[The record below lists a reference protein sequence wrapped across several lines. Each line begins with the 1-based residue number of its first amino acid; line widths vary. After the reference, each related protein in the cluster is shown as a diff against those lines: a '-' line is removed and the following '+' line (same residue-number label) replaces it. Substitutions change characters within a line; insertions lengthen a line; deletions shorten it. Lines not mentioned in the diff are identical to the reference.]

1 MFSSTR
7 IYRWAYL
14 QDLLYVFSL
23 VYLQASITKNRL
35 RRLESKEHI
44 VNSENYIV
52 VDFVGNVSVSS
63 RKSTKSEEDDY
74 SPESALSISPTI
86 SMNSAFEEITSHD
99 LPSDITIQPD
109 KLKNG
114 NQNEKRRKVICIVE
128 SDLDQ
133 EDNNPTSSSQVPV
146 SLKEESKSSKEV
158 EELKS
163 SLSSEIKDAKDEI
176 LEEIPQTEV
185 SITKPDTVAEERN
198 HSGKKVYTA
207 SKGLKQVKKEK
218 EEQQKLDE
226 EKEKVILS
234 RKISDG
240 SFKRN
245 AVAYSSL
252 PKSKNNDNL
261 TRSSR
266 SSSIKSLNSE
276 PGKASSIVLQ
286 NKLLFD
292 NKIAGELKQKYSSTQ
307 SLNRSKSGSLNEKD
321 PVMRTG
327 SGAELDL
334 TGKVAGAKGIFE
346 AVSHGKRRPQTPLSD
361 RKISQ
366 ASNKENEGDK
376 NENEVDL
383 KESVDDK
390 LPGIQEAVV
399 KKPRKK
405 KFLVRKKANKNT
417 DSSITKTNAKED
429 HDVSKSDG
437 KLTNVTVVN
446 NSEENLEHDEEKK
459 KKTIFSRMKKRTKS
473 YNIEGKQPSVSDDG
487 KSENELLENE
497 SETNETTST
506 ETVTNNKEDEPN
518 TKEEKRSTL
527 TEGLQDIIDRQP
539 SFNEQDTKKKKKNI
553 FKKKKQKS
561 DKDINISATTN
572 INIADNEMQAST
584 EELNSNINAAGSSN
598 EASFKLNVDLNDQV
612 DAGIANLDGTNEIEN
627 LTPSLDGKVHLVSEP
642 EENNTEKSN
651 DDAEDEQ
658 PDLKIET
665 NELDVIPS
673 DEESKIKSEIS
684 SMDNTLLKQNKT
696 NLCNDGDPPNDSGE
710 SIDNGKI
717 NSHSEMNV
725 APKSVQDILDKVEDN
740 TDISTTSDVNNVE
753 INIAQKIEYRTLPS
767 ISVEDTST
775 NKSVEPTIPS
785 DINTNESHNNLIANG
800 SDAASNVSDDEL
812 VNALNEANTV
822 SDNERLNSV
831 NEDMIDG
838 SDKGTLK
845 KKKKLFAF
853 HIKSSKKD
861 KKKTIPQSPS
871 NQSISSEFEFNTEHG
886 HQISPKSSKKS
897 KKTKNLE
904 ISQSTQ
910 RSVSLTALDKI
921 ATENNKKKSKLN
933 IFKKKKRAESQSK
946 TSGFTT
952 YTDDLASPE
961 PTTLEISD
969 EFKIPEHVMNGNGI
983 QRSSSIVSEQGKN
996 EYSKKNELIEIER
1009 PEAMEF

>member
-1 MFSSTR
+1 M
-7 IYRWAYL
+7 
-14 QDLLYVFSL
+14 QDLFYVFSL
-23 VYLQASITKNRL
+23 VYLQASISKNRL

-63 RKSTKSEEDDY
+63 RKSTKSEEDDDY

-86 SMNSAFEEITSHD
+86 SMNSAFEEISSHD
-99 LPSDITIQPD
+99 LPSDIASQPD
-109 KLKNG
+109 KLKNET
-114 NQNEKRRKVICIVE
+114 QNEKRRKVIRIEE

-133 EDNNPTSSSQVPV
+133 EDNNPTLSTQVPV
-146 SLKEESKSSKEV
+146 SLKEKSKSHEED

-163 SLSSEIKDAKDEI
+163 SVSGEIEDAEDEI

-185 SITKPDTVAEERN
+185 SMTKPDAVAEEKN

-226 EKEKVILS
+226 EKEKIILS

-245 AVAYSSL
+245 AVAYSSF
-252 PKSKNNDNL
+252 PKSKNNDSL

-276 PGKASSIVLQ
+276 SGKASSIVLQ

-307 SLNRSKSGSLNEKD
+307 SLNRSKSGSVNEKD
-321 PVMRTG
+321 PVRRTG

-346 AVSHGKRRPQTPLSD
+346 AVSYGKRRPQTPSSD

-376 NENEVDL
+376 NENEVSL

-390 LPGIQEAVV
+390 LAEIQEAVV
-399 KKPRKK
+399 KKPKKK
-405 KFLVRKKANKNT
+405 KFLVRKKANKTT
-417 DSSITKTNAKED
+417 DSLITKTKVKED
-429 HDVSKSDG
+429 HDIPESDV
-437 KLTNVTVVN
+437 KLTNVTVVD

-459 KKTIFSRMKKRTKS
+459 KKTIFSRMKKRTKT

-497 SETNETTST
+497 NETNETVFT
-506 ETVTNNKEDEPN
+506 ETVTKNKEDEPN
-518 TKEEKRSTL
+518 IEKEKRSTL

-539 SFNEQDTKKKKKNI
+539 SLNELDTKKKKKNI
-553 FKKKKQKS
+553 FKKKKQKL
-561 DKDINISATTN
+561 DKESNISAVTN
-572 INIADNEMQAST
+572 FNIAENEKQAST
-584 EELNSNINAAGSSN
+584 EEVNSNIDVAGTSN
-598 EASFKLNVDLNDQV
+598 DVNLKFNVDLNDEV
-612 DAGIANLDGTNEIEN
+612 DAGIATLDGTNEIED
-627 LTPSLDGKVHLVSEP
+627 LAPLLESKIHSVSMV
-642 EENNTEKSN
+642 EENNQKSN
-651 DDAEDEQ
+651 VDAQGEH

-673 DEESKIKSEIS
+673 DEESEIKPEIP
-684 SMDNTLLKQNKT
+684 SMDNKLLKQSET
-696 NLCNDGDPPNDSGE
+696 NLSNDGDSANDSGK
-710 SIDNGKI
+710 SIDNSDSEI
-717 NSHSEMNV
+717 NVIPKDVLDISEK
-725 APKSVQDILDKVEDN
+725 AEDN
-740 TDISTTSDVNNVE
+740 TDISTTSNVNNVE
-753 INIAQKIEYRTLPS
+753 INNIQKIEYRTLPS

-775 NKSVEPTIPS
+775 NKSVEPTITN
-785 DINTNESHNNLIANG
+785 DIKTNESDNNLIANG
-800 SDAASNVSDDEL
+800 SDAVSNVSDDEL
-812 VNALNEANTV
+812 VNALNEVNKEN
-822 SDNERLNSV
+822 DNERLNSV

-845 KKKKLFAF
+845 KKKKLFPF

-861 KKKTIPQSPS
+861 KKKTISQSPP
-871 NQSISSEFEFNTEHG
+871 NQSISSEFEFNIEQG

-921 ATENNKKKSKLN
+921 ATDNNKKKSKLN
-933 IFKKKKRAESQSK
+933 IFKKKKRTESQSK

-952 YTDDLASPE
+952 YADDLASPE
-961 PTTLEISD
+961 PSTLETSD
-969 EFKIPEHVMNGNGI
+969 EFKIPEHSLMNGNGI
-983 QRSSSIVSEQGKN
+983 QRSSSVVSEQGKN

>member
-1 MFSSTR
+1 M
-7 IYRWAYL
+7 
-14 QDLLYVFSL
+14 QDLFYVFSL
-23 VYLQASITKNRL
+23 VYLQASISKNRL

-63 RKSTKSEEDDY
+63 RKSTKSEEDDDY

-86 SMNSAFEEITSHD
+86 SMNSAFEEISSHD
-99 LPSDITIQPD
+99 LPSDIASQPD

-114 NQNEKRRKVICIVE
+114 TQNEKRRKVIRIEE

-133 EDNNPTSSSQVPV
+133 EDNNPTLSTQIPV
-146 SLKEESKSSKEV
+146 SLKEKSKSHE
-158 EELKS
+158 EDELKS
-163 SLSSEIKDAKDEI
+163 SVSGEIEDAEDEI

-185 SITKPDTVAEERN
+185 SMTKPDAVAQEKN

-226 EKEKVILS
+226 EKEKIILS

-245 AVAYSSL
+245 AVAYSSF
-252 PKSKNNDNL
+252 PKSKNNDSL

-276 PGKASSIVLQ
+276 SGKASSIVLQ

-307 SLNRSKSGSLNEKD
+307 SLNRSKSGSVNEKD
-321 PVMRTG
+321 PVRRTG

-346 AVSHGKRRPQTPLSD
+346 AVNYGKRRPQTPSSD

-376 NENEVDL
+376 NENEVSL

-390 LPGIQEAVV
+390 LPEIQEAVV
-399 KKPRKK
+399 KKPKKK
-405 KFLVRKKANKNT
+405 KFLVRKKANKTT
-417 DSSITKTNAKED
+417 DSLITKTKVKED
-429 HDVSKSDG
+429 HDIPESDV
-437 KLTNVTVVN
+437 KLTNVTVLD

-459 KKTIFSRMKKRTKS
+459 KKTIFSRMKKRTKT
-473 YNIEGKQPSVSDDG
+473 YNIEGKQSSVSDDG

-497 SETNETTST
+497 NETNETVFT
-506 ETVTNNKEDEPN
+506 ETVTKNKEDEPN
-518 TKEEKRSTL
+518 IEKEKRSTL

-539 SFNEQDTKKKKKNI
+539 SFNELDTKKKKKNI
-553 FKKKKQKS
+553 FKKKKQKL
-561 DKDINISATTN
+561 DKESNISAVTN
-572 INIADNEMQAST
+572 FNIAENEKQAST
-584 EELNSNINAAGSSN
+584 EEVNSNIDVAGTSN
-598 EASFKLNVDLNDQV
+598 DVNLKFNIDLNDEV
-612 DAGIANLDGTNEIEN
+612 DAGIATLDGTNEIED
-627 LTPSLDGKVHLVSEP
+627 LAPSLESKIHSVSMV
-642 EENNTEKSN
+642 EENNNQKSN
-651 DDAEDEQ
+651 VDAQGEH

-673 DEESKIKSEIS
+673 DEESEIKPEIP
-684 SMDNTLLKQNKT
+684 SMDNKLLKQSET
-696 NLCNDGDPPNDSGE
+696 NLSNDGDSANDSGK
-710 SIDNGKI
+710 SIDNSDSEI
-717 NSHSEMNV
+717 NVIPKDVLDTSEK
-725 APKSVQDILDKVEDN
+725 AEDN
-740 TDISTTSDVNNVE
+740 TDISTTSNVNNVE
-753 INIAQKIEYRTLPS
+753 INNIQKIEYRTLPS

-775 NKSVEPTIPS
+775 NKSVEPTITN
-785 DINTNESHNNLIANG
+785 DIKTNESDNNLIANG
-800 SDAASNVSDDEL
+800 SDAVSNVSDDEL
-812 VNALNEANTV
+812 VNALLNEVNKEN
-822 SDNERLNSV
+822 DNERLNSV

-845 KKKKLFAF
+845 KKKKLFPF

-861 KKKTIPQSPS
+861 KKKTISQSPS
-871 NQSISSEFEFNTEHG
+871 NQSISSEFEFNIEQG

-897 KKTKNLE
+897 KKAKNLE

-933 IFKKKKRAESQSK
+933 IFKKKKRTESQSK
-946 TSGFTT
+946 TIGFST
-952 YTDDLASPE
+952 YADDLASPE
-961 PTTLEISD
+961 PSTLETSD
-969 EFKIPEHVMNGNGI
+969 EFKIPEHSLMNGNGI
-983 QRSSSIVSEQGKN
+983 QRSSSVVSEQGKN

>member
-1 MFSSTR
+1 MF
-7 IYRWAYL
+7 
-14 QDLLYVFSL
+14 YVFSL
-23 VYLQASITKNRL
+23 VYLQASISKNRL

-63 RKSTKSEEDDY
+63 RKSTKSEEDDDY

-86 SMNSAFEEITSHD
+86 SMNSAFEEILSHD
-99 LPSDITIQPD
+99 LPSDITSQPD

-114 NQNEKRRKVICIVE
+114 TQNEKRRKVIRIEE

-133 EDNNPTSSSQVPV
+133 EDNNPTLSTQVPV
-146 SLKEESKSSKEV
+146 SLKEESKSYEED

-163 SLSSEIKDAKDEI
+163 SVSSEIEDAKDEI

-185 SITKPDTVAEERN
+185 SMTKPDVVAQEKN

-252 PKSKNNDNL
+252 PKSKNNDSL

-276 PGKASSIVLQ
+276 SGKASSIVLQ

-307 SLNRSKSGSLNEKD
+307 SLNRSKSGSVNEKD
-321 PVMRTG
+321 PVRRTG

-334 TGKVAGAKGIFE
+334 TGKVAGAKEIFE
-346 AVSHGKRRPQTPLSD
+346 AVSYGKRRPQTPLSD

-376 NENEVDL
+376 NENEVSL

-390 LPGIQEAVV
+390 VPEIQEAVV
-399 KKPRKK
+399 KKPKKK
-405 KFLVRKKANKNT
+405 KFLVRKKANKTT
-417 DSSITKTNAKED
+417 DSLITDTKVKED
-429 HDVSKSDG
+429 HDVPESDV
-437 KLTNVTVVN
+437 KLTNVTVVD
-446 NSEENLEHDEEKK
+446 NSEQNLEHDEEKK
-459 KKTIFSRMKKRTKS
+459 KKTIFSRMKKRTKA
-473 YNIEGKQPSVSDDG
+473 YNIEGKQPNVSDDG

-497 SETNETTST
+497 NETNETVFM
-506 ETVTNNKEDEPN
+506 ETVTKSKEDEPN
-518 TKEEKRSTL
+518 IEKEKRSTL

-539 SFNEQDTKKKKKNI
+539 SFNELDTKKKKKNI
-553 FKKKKQKS
+553 FKKKKQKL
-561 DKDINISATTN
+561 DKESNISATTN
-572 INIADNEMQAST
+572 FNIAENEKQAST
-584 EELNSNINAAGSSN
+584 EEVNSNIDAPGTSN
-598 EASFKLNVDLNDQV
+598 DVNLKFNVDLNHEV
-612 DAGIANLDGTNEIEN
+612 DAGIATLDGTNEIED
-627 LTPSLDGKVHLVSEP
+627 LTPSLESKIHSGSMV
-642 EENNTEKSN
+642 EENNNQNSN
-651 DDAEDEQ
+651 VDVQGEH

-673 DEESKIKSEIS
+673 DEESEIKPEIP
-684 SMDNTLLKQNKT
+684 SMDNKLLKQNET
-696 NLCNDGDPPNDSGE
+696 NLCNDGDSANDSGK
-710 SIDNGKI
+710 SIDNSDSEI
-717 NSHSEMNV
+717 NVIPKDVLDISEK
-725 APKSVQDILDKVEDN
+725 AEDN
-740 TDISTTSDVNNVE
+740 TDISTTSNVNNVE
-753 INIAQKIEYRTLPS
+753 INNIQKIEYRTLPS

-775 NKSVEPTIPS
+775 NESVEPTITS
-785 DINTNESHNNLIANG
+785 DIKTNESDNNLIANG
-800 SDAASNVSDDEL
+800 SNAVSNVSDDEL
-812 VNALNEANTV
+812 VNALNEVNKKN
-822 SDNERLNSV
+822 DNERLNSV

-838 SDKGTLK
+838 SDKGTLR
-845 KKKKLFAF
+845 KKKKLFPF

-861 KKKTIPQSPS
+861 KKTIPQSPS
-871 NQSISSEFEFNTEHG
+871 NQSISSEFEFNIEQG

-904 ISQSTQ
+904 ISQSTE

-933 IFKKKKRAESQSK
+933 IFKKKKRTESQSK

-952 YTDDLASPE
+952 YADDLASRE
-961 PTTLEISD
+961 PSTLETSD
-969 EFKIPEHVMNGNGI
+969 EFKIPEHIMNGNGI
-983 QRSSSIVSEQGKN
+983 QRSSSVVSEQGKN

>member
-1 MFSSTR
+1 M
-7 IYRWAYL
+7 
-14 QDLLYVFSL
+14 QDLFYVFSL
-23 VYLQASITKNRL
+23 VYLQASISKNRL

-63 RKSTKSEEDDY
+63 RKSTKSEEDDDY

-86 SMNSAFEEITSHD
+86 SMNSAFEEISSHD
-99 LPSDITIQPD
+99 LPSDIASQPD

-114 NQNEKRRKVICIVE
+114 TQNEKRRKVIRIEE

-133 EDNNPTSSSQVPV
+133 EDNNPTLSTQVPV
-146 SLKEESKSSKEV
+146 SLKEKSKSHEED

-163 SLSSEIKDAKDEI
+163 SVSGEIEDAEDEI

-185 SITKPDTVAEERN
+185 SMTKPDAVAEEKN

-226 EKEKVILS
+226 EKEKIILS

-245 AVAYSSL
+245 AVAYSSF
-252 PKSKNNDNL
+252 PKSKNNDSL

-276 PGKASSIVLQ
+276 SGKASSIVLQ

-307 SLNRSKSGSLNEKD
+307 SLNRSKSGSVNEKD
-321 PVMRTG
+321 PVRRTG

-346 AVSHGKRRPQTPLSD
+346 AVSYGKRRPQTPSSD

-376 NENEVDL
+376 NENEVSL

-390 LPGIQEAVV
+390 LAEIQEAVV
-399 KKPRKK
+399 KKPKKK
-405 KFLVRKKANKNT
+405 KFLVRKKANKTT
-417 DSSITKTNAKED
+417 DSLITKTKVKED
-429 HDVSKSDG
+429 HDIPESDV
-437 KLTNVTVVN
+437 KLTNVTVVD

-459 KKTIFSRMKKRTKS
+459 KKTIFSRMKKRTKT

-497 SETNETTST
+497 NETNETVFT
-506 ETVTNNKEDEPN
+506 ETVTKNKEDEPN
-518 TKEEKRSTL
+518 IEKEKRSTL

-539 SFNEQDTKKKKKNI
+539 SFNELDTKKKKKNI
-553 FKKKKQKS
+553 FKKKKQKL
-561 DKDINISATTN
+561 DKESNISAVTN
-572 INIADNEMQAST
+572 FNIAENEKQAST
-584 EELNSNINAAGSSN
+584 EEVNSNIDVAGTSN
-598 EASFKLNVDLNDQV
+598 DVNLKFNVDLNDEV
-612 DAGIANLDGTNEIEN
+612 DAGIATLDGTNEIED
-627 LTPSLDGKVHLVSEP
+627 LAPLLESKIHSVSMV
-642 EENNTEKSN
+642 EENNQKSN
-651 DDAEDEQ
+651 VDAQGEH

-673 DEESKIKSEIS
+673 DEESEIKPEIP
-684 SMDNTLLKQNKT
+684 SMDNKLHKQSET
-696 NLCNDGDPPNDSGE
+696 NLSNDGDSANDSGK
-710 SIDNGKI
+710 SIDNSDSEI
-717 NSHSEMNV
+717 NVIPKDVLDISEK
-725 APKSVQDILDKVEDN
+725 AEDN
-740 TDISTTSDVNNVE
+740 TDISTTSNVNNVE
-753 INIAQKIEYRTLPS
+753 INNIQKIEYRTLPS

-775 NKSVEPTIPS
+775 NKSVEPTITN
-785 DINTNESHNNLIANG
+785 DIKTNESDNNLIANG
-800 SDAASNVSDDEL
+800 SDAVSNVSDDEL
-812 VNALNEANTV
+812 VNALNEVNKEN
-822 SDNERLNSV
+822 DNERLNSV

-845 KKKKLFAF
+845 KKKKLFPF

-861 KKKTIPQSPS
+861 KKKTISQSPS
-871 NQSISSEFEFNTEHG
+871 NQSISSEFEFNIEQG

-921 ATENNKKKSKLN
+921 ATDNNKKKSKLN
-933 IFKKKKRAESQSK
+933 IFKKKKRTESQSK

-952 YTDDLASPE
+952 YADDLASPE
-961 PTTLEISD
+961 PSTLETSD
-969 EFKIPEHVMNGNGI
+969 EFKIPEHSLMNGNGI
-983 QRSSSIVSEQGKN
+983 QRSSSVVSEQGKN

>member
-1 MFSSTR
+1 M
-7 IYRWAYL
+7 
-14 QDLLYVFSL
+14 QDLFYVFSL
-23 VYLQASITKNRL
+23 VYLQASISKNRL

-63 RKSTKSEEDDY
+63 RKSTKSEEDDDY

-86 SMNSAFEEITSHD
+86 SMNSAFEEISSHD
-99 LPSDITIQPD
+99 LPSDIASQPD
-109 KLKNG
+109 KLN
-114 NQNEKRRKVICIVE
+114 NETQNEKRRKVIRIEE

-133 EDNNPTSSSQVPV
+133 EDNNPTLSTQVPV
-146 SLKEESKSSKEV
+146 SLKEKSKSHEED

-163 SLSSEIKDAKDEI
+163 SVSGEIEDAEDEI

-185 SITKPDTVAEERN
+185 SMTKPDAVAEEKN

-226 EKEKVILS
+226 EKEKIILS

-245 AVAYSSL
+245 AVAYSSF
-252 PKSKNNDNL
+252 PKSKNNDSL

-276 PGKASSIVLQ
+276 SGKASSIVLQ

-307 SLNRSKSGSLNEKD
+307 SLNRSKSGSVNEKD
-321 PVMRTG
+321 PVRRTG

-346 AVSHGKRRPQTPLSD
+346 AVSYGKRRPQTPSSD

-376 NENEVDL
+376 NENEVSL

-390 LPGIQEAVV
+390 LAEIQEAVV
-399 KKPRKK
+399 KKPKKK
-405 KFLVRKKANKNT
+405 KFLVRKKANKTT
-417 DSSITKTNAKED
+417 DSLITKTKVKED
-429 HDVSKSDG
+429 HDIPESDV
-437 KLTNVTVVN
+437 KLTNVTVVD

-459 KKTIFSRMKKRTKS
+459 KKTIFSRMKKRTKT

-497 SETNETTST
+497 NETNETVFT
-506 ETVTNNKEDEPN
+506 ETVTKNKEDEPN
-518 TKEEKRSTL
+518 IEKEKRSTL

-539 SFNEQDTKKKKKNI
+539 SFNELDTKKKKKNI
-553 FKKKKQKS
+553 FKKKKQKL
-561 DKDINISATTN
+561 DKESNISAVTN
-572 INIADNEMQAST
+572 FNIAENEKQAST
-584 EELNSNINAAGSSN
+584 EEVNSNIDVAGTSN
-598 EASFKLNVDLNDQV
+598 DVNLKFNVDLNDEV
-612 DAGIANLDGTNEIEN
+612 DAGIATLDGTNEIED
-627 LTPSLDGKVHLVSEP
+627 LAPLLESKIHSVSMV
-642 EENNTEKSN
+642 EENNQKSN
-651 DDAEDEQ
+651 VDAQGEH

-673 DEESKIKSEIS
+673 DEESEIKPEIP
-684 SMDNTLLKQNKT
+684 SMDNKLLKQSET
-696 NLCNDGDPPNDSGE
+696 NLSNDGDSANDSGK
-710 SIDNGKI
+710 SIDNSDSEI
-717 NSHSEMNV
+717 NVIPKDVLDISEK
-725 APKSVQDILDKVEDN
+725 AEDN
-740 TDISTTSDVNNVE
+740 TDISTTSNVNNVE
-753 INIAQKIEYRTLPS
+753 INNIQKIEYRTLPS

-775 NKSVEPTIPS
+775 NKSVEPTITN
-785 DINTNESHNNLIANG
+785 DIKTNESDNNLIANG
-800 SDAASNVSDDEL
+800 SDAVSNVSDDEL
-812 VNALNEANTV
+812 VNALNEVNKEN
-822 SDNERLNSV
+822 DNERLNSV

-845 KKKKLFAF
+845 KKKKLFPF

-861 KKKTIPQSPS
+861 KKKTISQSPS
-871 NQSISSEFEFNTEHG
+871 NQSISSEFEFNIEQG

-921 ATENNKKKSKLN
+921 ATDNNKKKSKLN
-933 IFKKKKRAESQSK
+933 IFKKKKRTESQSK

-952 YTDDLASPE
+952 YADDLASPE
-961 PTTLEISD
+961 PSTLETSD
-969 EFKIPEHVMNGNGI
+969 EFKIPEHSLMNGNGI
-983 QRSSSIVSEQGKN
+983 QRSSSVVSEQGKN

>member
-1 MFSSTR
+1 M
-7 IYRWAYL
+7 
-14 QDLLYVFSL
+14 
-23 VYLQASITKNRL
+23 

-63 RKSTKSEEDDY
+63 RKSTKSEDDDY

-86 SMNSAFEEITSHD
+86 SMNSTFEEISSHD
-99 LPSDITIQPD
+99 LPSDITNQPD

-114 NQNEKRRKVICIVE
+114 NQNEKRRKVIRVEE

-133 EDNNPTSSSQVPV
+133 EDNSPISSSQPPV
-146 SLKEESKSSKEV
+146 SLKEESKSYKED

-163 SLSSEIKDAKDEI
+163 SLSSEIKDAKNEI

-185 SITKPDTVAEERN
+185 SITKPDIVAEERN

-218 EEQQKLDE
+218 EEQQKLEE
-226 EKEKVILS
+226 EKEKVVLS

-276 PGKASSIVLQ
+276 SGKVSSIVLQ

-321 PVMRTG
+321 PVRRTG

-346 AVSHGKRRPQTPLSD
+346 AVSHGKRRPQTPSSD

-376 NENEVDL
+376 NENEVSL

-390 LPGIQEAVV
+390 LPEIQEAVV
-399 KKPRKK
+399 KKPKKK

-417 DSSITKTNAKED
+417 DSSITKTNVKED
-429 HDVSKSDG
+429 HDVPESDV
-437 KLTNVTVVN
+437 KLTNVTVVD

-459 KKTIFSRMKKRTKS
+459 KKTIFSRMKKRTKT

-497 SETNETTST
+497 NETNETAFT

-518 TKEEKRSTL
+518 IEKEKRSTL

-561 DKDINISATTN
+561 DKESNISATTN
-572 INIADNEMQAST
+572 FNIADNEKHAST
-584 EELNSNINAAGSSN
+584 GEVNSNINAAGTSN
-598 EASFKLNVDLNDQV
+598 DASFKFNVELNDHV
-612 DAGIANLDGTNEIEN
+612 DASITKLEGTNETED
-627 LTPSLDGKVHLVSEP
+627 LTPSLEGKVHSVSVAEG
-642 EENNTEKSN
+642 NNTKKSN
-651 DDAEDEQ
+651 VDMQDEQ

-673 DEESKIKSEIS
+673 DEESEIKSEIS
-684 SMDNTLLKQNKT
+684 SKDNKLLKHDET
-696 NLCNDGDPPNDSGE
+696 NLYNDGDSANDSGE
-710 SIDNGKI
+710 SIDSDKI
-717 NSHSEMNV
+717 NSDSEINV
-725 APKSVQDILDKVEDN
+725 TPKGDLDISEKAEYN

-753 INIAQKIEYRTLPS
+753 ANNAQKIEYRTLPS

-775 NKSVEPTIPS
+775 NKSVESTITN
-785 DINTNESHNNLIANG
+785 DINTNESDNNLIANG
-800 SDAASNVSDDEL
+800 TDAASNVSDDEL
-812 VNALNEANTV
+812 VNALNEVNKMNH
-822 SDNERLNSV
+822 NERLNSV

-838 SDKGTLK
+838 SGKGTLK
-845 KKKKLFAF
+845 KKKKLFPF

-861 KKKTIPQSPS
+861 KKTIPQSPS
-871 NQSISSEFEFNTEHG
+871 SQSISSEFEFNTEQG

-904 ISQSTQ
+904 ISQNTQ

-933 IFKKKKRAESQSK
+933 IFKKKKRTESQSK
-946 TSGFTT
+946 TSSFTT
-952 YTDDLASPE
+952 YADDLASPE
-961 PTTLEISD
+961 PSTLEVSD
-969 EFKIPEHVMNGNGI
+969 EFKIPEHIMNGNGI
-983 QRSSSIVSEQGKN
+983 QRSSSVVSEQGKN

-1009 PEAMEF
+1009 PEAIEF

>member
-1 MFSSTR
+1 MF
-7 IYRWAYL
+7 
-14 QDLLYVFSL
+14 YVFSL
-23 VYLQASITKNRL
+23 VYLQASISKNRL

-63 RKSTKSEEDDY
+63 RKSTKSEEDDDY

-86 SMNSAFEEITSHD
+86 SMNSAFEEILSHD
-99 LPSDITIQPD
+99 LPSDITSQPD

-114 NQNEKRRKVICIVE
+114 TQNEKRRKVIRIEE

-133 EDNNPTSSSQVPV
+133 EDNNPTLSTQVPV
-146 SLKEESKSSKEV
+146 SLKEESKSYEED

-163 SLSSEIKDAKDEI
+163 SVSSEIEDAKDEI

-185 SITKPDTVAEERN
+185 SMTKPDVVAQEKN

-207 SKGLKQVKKEK
+207 LKGLKHVKKEK

-252 PKSKNNDNL
+252 PKSKNNDSL

-276 PGKASSIVLQ
+276 SGKASSIVLQ

-307 SLNRSKSGSLNEKD
+307 SLNRSKSGSVNEKD
-321 PVMRTG
+321 PVRRTG

-334 TGKVAGAKGIFE
+334 TGKVAGAKEIFE
-346 AVSHGKRRPQTPLSD
+346 AVSYGKRRPQTPLSD

-376 NENEVDL
+376 NENEVSL

-390 LPGIQEAVV
+390 VPEIQEAVV
-399 KKPRKK
+399 KKPKKK
-405 KFLVRKKANKNT
+405 KFLVRKKANKTT
-417 DSSITKTNAKED
+417 DSLITDTKVKED
-429 HDVSKSDG
+429 HDVPESDV
-437 KLTNVTVVN
+437 KLTNVTVVD
-446 NSEENLEHDEEKK
+446 NSEQNLEHDEEKK
-459 KKTIFSRMKKRTKS
+459 KKTIFSRMKKRTKA
-473 YNIEGKQPSVSDDG
+473 YNIEGKQPNVSDDG

-497 SETNETTST
+497 NETNETVFM
-506 ETVTNNKEDEPN
+506 ETVTKNKEDEPN
-518 TKEEKRSTL
+518 IEKEKRTTL

-539 SFNEQDTKKKKKNI
+539 SFNELDTKKKKKNI
-553 FKKKKQKS
+553 FKKKKQKL
-561 DKDINISATTN
+561 DKESNISATTN
-572 INIADNEMQAST
+572 FNIAENEKQAST
-584 EELNSNINAAGSSN
+584 EEVNSNIDAPGTSN
-598 EASFKLNVDLNDQV
+598 DVNLKFNVDLNHEV
-612 DAGIANLDGTNEIEN
+612 DAGIATLDGTNEIED
-627 LTPSLDGKVHLVSEP
+627 LTPSLESKIHSGSMV
-642 EENNTEKSN
+642 EENNNQNSN
-651 DDAEDEQ
+651 VDAQGEH

-673 DEESKIKSEIS
+673 DEESEIKPEIP
-684 SMDNTLLKQNKT
+684 SMDNKLLKQNET
-696 NLCNDGDPPNDSGE
+696 NLCNDGDSANDSGK
-710 SIDNGKI
+710 SIDNSDSEI
-717 NSHSEMNV
+717 NVIPKDVLDISEK
-725 APKSVQDILDKVEDN
+725 AEDN
-740 TDISTTSDVNNVE
+740 TDISTTSNVNNVE
-753 INIAQKIEYRTLPS
+753 INNIQKIEYRTLPS

-775 NKSVEPTIPS
+775 NESVEPTITN
-785 DINTNESHNNLIANG
+785 DIKTNESDNNLIANG
-800 SDAASNVSDDEL
+800 SNAVSNVSDDEL
-812 VNALNEANTV
+812 VNALNEVNKKN
-822 SDNERLNSV
+822 DNERLNSV

-838 SDKGTLK
+838 SDKGTLR
-845 KKKKLFAF
+845 KKKKLFPF

-871 NQSISSEFEFNTEHG
+871 NQSISSEFEFNIEQG

-933 IFKKKKRAESQSK
+933 IFKKKKRTESQSK

-952 YTDDLASPE
+952 YADDLASRE
-961 PTTLEISD
+961 PSTLETSD
-969 EFKIPEHVMNGNGI
+969 EFKIPEHIMNGNGI
-983 QRSSSIVSEQGKN
+983 QRSSSVVSEQGKN

>member
-1 MFSSTR
+1 MF
-7 IYRWAYL
+7 
-14 QDLLYVFSL
+14 YVFSL
-23 VYLQASITKNRL
+23 VYLQASISKNRL

-63 RKSTKSEEDDY
+63 RKSTKSEEDDDY

-86 SMNSAFEEITSHD
+86 SMNSAFEEILSHD
-99 LPSDITIQPD
+99 LPSDITSQPD

-114 NQNEKRRKVICIVE
+114 TQNEKRRKVTRIEE

-133 EDNNPTSSSQVPV
+133 EDNNPTLSTQVPV
-146 SLKEESKSSKEV
+146 SLKEESKSYEED

-163 SLSSEIKDAKDEI
+163 SVSSEIEDAKDEI

-185 SITKPDTVAEERN
+185 SMTKPNVVAQEKN

-252 PKSKNNDNL
+252 PKSKNNDSL

-276 PGKASSIVLQ
+276 SGKASSIVLQ

-307 SLNRSKSGSLNEKD
+307 SLNRSKSGSVNEKD
-321 PVMRTG
+321 PVRRTG

-334 TGKVAGAKGIFE
+334 TGKVAGAKEIFE
-346 AVSHGKRRPQTPLSD
+346 AVSYGKRRPQTPLSD

-376 NENEVDL
+376 NENEVSL

-390 LPGIQEAVV
+390 VPEIQEAVV
-399 KKPRKK
+399 KKPKKK
-405 KFLVRKKANKNT
+405 KFLVRKKANKTT
-417 DSSITKTNAKED
+417 DSLITDTKVKED
-429 HDVSKSDG
+429 HDVPESDV
-437 KLTNVTVVN
+437 KLTNVTVVD
-446 NSEENLEHDEEKK
+446 NSEQNLEHDEEKK
-459 KKTIFSRMKKRTKS
+459 KKTIFSRMKKRTKT
-473 YNIEGKQPSVSDDG
+473 YNIEGKQPNVSDDG

-497 SETNETTST
+497 NETNETVFM
-506 ETVTNNKEDEPN
+506 ETVTKSKEDEPN
-518 TKEEKRSTL
+518 IEKEKRSTL

-539 SFNEQDTKKKKKNI
+539 SFNELDTKKKKKNI
-553 FKKKKQKS
+553 FKKKKQKL
-561 DKDINISATTN
+561 DKESNISATTN
-572 INIADNEMQAST
+572 FNIAENEKQAST
-584 EELNSNINAAGSSN
+584 EEVNSNIDAPGTSN
-598 EASFKLNVDLNDQV
+598 DVNLKFNVDLNHEV
-612 DAGIANLDGTNEIEN
+612 DAGIATLDETNEIED
-627 LTPSLDGKVHLVSEP
+627 LTPSLESKIHSGSMV
-642 EENNTEKSN
+642 EENNNQNSN
-651 DDAEDEQ
+651 VDAQGEH

-673 DEESKIKSEIS
+673 DEESEIKPEIP
-684 SMDNTLLKQNKT
+684 SMDNKLLKQNET
-696 NLCNDGDPPNDSGE
+696 NLCNDGDSANDSGK
-710 SIDNGKI
+710 SIDNSDSEI
-717 NSHSEMNV
+717 NVIPKDVLDISEK
-725 APKSVQDILDKVEDN
+725 AEDN
-740 TDISTTSDVNNVE
+740 TDISTTSNVNNVE
-753 INIAQKIEYRTLPS
+753 INNIQKIEYRTLPS

-775 NKSVEPTIPS
+775 NESVEPTITS
-785 DINTNESHNNLIANG
+785 DIKTNESDNNLIANG
-800 SDAASNVSDDEL
+800 SNAVSNVSDDEL
-812 VNALNEANTV
+812 VNALNEVNKKN
-822 SDNERLNSV
+822 DNERLNSV

-838 SDKGTLK
+838 SDKGTLR
-845 KKKKLFAF
+845 KKKKLFPF

-871 NQSISSEFEFNTEHG
+871 NQSISSEFEFNIEQG

-933 IFKKKKRAESQSK
+933 IFKKKKRTESQSK

-952 YTDDLASPE
+952 YADDLASRE
-961 PTTLEISD
+961 PSTLETSD
-969 EFKIPEHVMNGNGI
+969 EFKIPEHIMNGNGI
-983 QRSSSIVSEQGKN
+983 QRSSSVVSEQGKN

>member
-1 MFSSTR
+1 M
-7 IYRWAYL
+7 
-14 QDLLYVFSL
+14 QDLFYVFSL
-23 VYLQASITKNRL
+23 VYLQASISKNRL

-63 RKSTKSEEDDY
+63 RKSTKSEEDDDY

-86 SMNSAFEEITSHD
+86 SMNSAFEEISSHD
-99 LPSDITIQPD
+99 LPSDIASQPD

-114 NQNEKRRKVICIVE
+114 TQNEKRRKVIRIEE

-133 EDNNPTSSSQVPV
+133 EDNNPTLSTQVPV
-146 SLKEESKSSKEV
+146 SLKEESKSYEED

-163 SLSSEIKDAKDEI
+163 SVSSEIEDAKDEI

-185 SITKPDTVAEERN
+185 SMTKPDVVAQEKN

-245 AVAYSSL
+245 AVAYSSF
-252 PKSKNNDNL
+252 PKSKNNDSL

-276 PGKASSIVLQ
+276 SGKASSIVLQ

-307 SLNRSKSGSLNEKD
+307 SLNRSKSGSVNEKD
-321 PVMRTG
+321 PVRRTG

-346 AVSHGKRRPQTPLSD
+346 AVSYGKRRPQTPSSD

-376 NENEVDL
+376 NENEVSL

-390 LPGIQEAVV
+390 LAEIQEAVV
-399 KKPRKK
+399 KKPKKK
-405 KFLVRKKANKNT
+405 KFLVRKKANKTT
-417 DSSITKTNAKED
+417 DSLITKTKVKED
-429 HDVSKSDG
+429 HDIPESDV
-437 KLTNVTVVN
+437 KLTNVTVVD

-459 KKTIFSRMKKRTKS
+459 KKTIFSRMKKRTKT

-497 SETNETTST
+497 NETNETVFM
-506 ETVTNNKEDEPN
+506 ETVTKNKEDEPN
-518 TKEEKRSTL
+518 IEKEKRSTL

-539 SFNEQDTKKKKKNI
+539 SFNELDTKKKKKNI
-553 FKKKKQKS
+553 FKKKKQKL
-561 DKDINISATTN
+561 DKESNISAVTN
-572 INIADNEMQAST
+572 FNIAENEKQAST
-584 EELNSNINAAGSSN
+584 EEVNSNIDVAGTSN
-598 EASFKLNVDLNDQV
+598 DVNLKFNVDLNDEV
-612 DAGIANLDGTNEIEN
+612 DAGIATLDGTNEIED
-627 LTPSLDGKVHLVSEP
+627 LAPLLESKIHSVSMV
-642 EENNTEKSN
+642 EENNQKSN
-651 DDAEDEQ
+651 VDAQGEH

-673 DEESKIKSEIS
+673 DEESEIKPEIP
-684 SMDNTLLKQNKT
+684 SMDNKLLKQNET
-696 NLCNDGDPPNDSGE
+696 NLCNDGDSANDSGK
-710 SIDNGKI
+710 SIDNSDSEI
-717 NSHSEMNV
+717 NVIPKDVLDISEK
-725 APKSVQDILDKVEDN
+725 AEDN
-740 TDISTTSDVNNVE
+740 NDISTTSNVNNVE
-753 INIAQKIEYRTLPS
+753 INNIQKIEYRTLPS

-775 NKSVEPTIPS
+775 NESVEPTITN
-785 DINTNESHNNLIANG
+785 DIKTNESDNNLIANG
-800 SDAASNVSDDEL
+800 SDAVSNVSDDEL
-812 VNALNEANTV
+812 VNALNEVNKEN
-822 SDNERLNSV
+822 DNERLNSV

-838 SDKGTLK
+838 SDKGTLR
-845 KKKKLFAF
+845 KKKKLFPF

-861 KKKTIPQSPS
+861 KKKTISQSPS
-871 NQSISSEFEFNTEHG
+871 NQSISSEFEFNIEQG

-933 IFKKKKRAESQSK
+933 IFKKKKRTESQSK

-952 YTDDLASPE
+952 YADDLASRE
-961 PTTLEISD
+961 PSTLETSD
-969 EFKIPEHVMNGNGI
+969 EFKIPEHIMNGNGI
-983 QRSSSIVSEQGKN
+983 QRSSSVVSEQGKN

>member
-1 MFSSTR
+1 MF
-7 IYRWAYL
+7 
-14 QDLLYVFSL
+14 YVFSL
-23 VYLQASITKNRL
+23 VYLQASISKNRL

-63 RKSTKSEEDDY
+63 RKSTKSEEDDDY

-86 SMNSAFEEITSHD
+86 SMNSAFEEILSHD
-99 LPSDITIQPD
+99 LPSDITSQPD

-114 NQNEKRRKVICIVE
+114 TQNEKRRKVIRIEE

-133 EDNNPTSSSQVPV
+133 EDNNPTLSTQVPV
-146 SLKEESKSSKEV
+146 SLKEESKSYEED

-163 SLSSEIKDAKDEI
+163 SVSSEIEDAKDEI

-185 SITKPDTVAEERN
+185 SMTKPNVVAQEKN

-207 SKGLKQVKKEK
+207 SKGLKLVKKEK

-252 PKSKNNDNL
+252 PKSKNNDSL

-276 PGKASSIVLQ
+276 SGKASSIVLQ

-307 SLNRSKSGSLNEKD
+307 SLNRSKSGSVNEKD
-321 PVMRTG
+321 PVRRTG

-346 AVSHGKRRPQTPLSD
+346 AVSYGKRRPQTPLSD

-366 ASNKENEGDK
+366 VSNKENEGDK
-376 NENEVDL
+376 NENEVSL

-390 LPGIQEAVV
+390 VPEIQEAVV
-399 KKPRKK
+399 KKPKKK
-405 KFLVRKKANKNT
+405 KFLVRKKANKTT
-417 DSSITKTNAKED
+417 DSLITDTKVKED
-429 HDVSKSDG
+429 HDVPESDV
-437 KLTNVTVVN
+437 KLTNVTVVD
-446 NSEENLEHDEEKK
+446 NSEQNLEHDEEKK
-459 KKTIFSRMKKRTKS
+459 KKTIFSRMKKRTKT
-473 YNIEGKQPSVSDDG
+473 YNIEGKQPNVSDDG

-497 SETNETTST
+497 NKTNETVFM
-506 ETVTNNKEDEPN
+506 ETVTKNKEDEPN
-518 TKEEKRSTL
+518 IEKEKRSTL

-539 SFNEQDTKKKKKNI
+539 SFNELDTKKKKKNI
-553 FKKKKQKS
+553 FKKKKQKL
-561 DKDINISATTN
+561 DKESNISATTN
-572 INIADNEMQAST
+572 FNIAENEKQAST
-584 EELNSNINAAGSSN
+584 EEVNSNIDAPGTSN
-598 EASFKLNVDLNDQV
+598 DVNLKFNVDLNHEV
-612 DAGIANLDGTNEIEN
+612 DAGIATLDETNEIED
-627 LTPSLDGKVHLVSEP
+627 LTPSLESKIHSGSMV
-642 EENNTEKSN
+642 EENNNQNSN
-651 DDAEDEQ
+651 VDAQGEH

-673 DEESKIKSEIS
+673 DEESEIKPEIP
-684 SMDNTLLKQNKT
+684 SMDNKLLKQNET
-696 NLCNDGDPPNDSGE
+696 NLCNDGDSANDSGK
-710 SIDNGKI
+710 SIDNSDSEI
-717 NSHSEMNV
+717 NVIPKDVLDISEK
-725 APKSVQDILDKVEDN
+725 AEDN
-740 TDISTTSDVNNVE
+740 TDISTTSNVNNVE
-753 INIAQKIEYRTLPS
+753 INNIQKIEYRTLPS

-775 NKSVEPTIPS
+775 NESVEPTITN
-785 DINTNESHNNLIANG
+785 DIKTNESDNNLIANG
-800 SDAASNVSDDEL
+800 SNAVSNVSDDEL
-812 VNALNEANTV
+812 VNALNEVNKKN
-822 SDNERLNSV
+822 DNERLNSV

-838 SDKGTLK
+838 SDKGTLR
-845 KKKKLFAF
+845 KKKKLFPF

-871 NQSISSEFEFNTEHG
+871 NQSISSEFEFNIEQG

-933 IFKKKKRAESQSK
+933 IFKKKKRTESQSK

-952 YTDDLASPE
+952 YADDLASRE
-961 PTTLEISD
+961 PSTLETSD
-969 EFKIPEHVMNGNGI
+969 EFKIPEHIMNGNGI
-983 QRSSSIVSEQGKN
+983 QRSSSVVSEQGKN

>member
-1 MFSSTR
+1 M
-7 IYRWAYL
+7 
-14 QDLLYVFSL
+14 QDLFYVFSL
-23 VYLQASITKNRL
+23 VYLQASISKNRL

-63 RKSTKSEEDDY
+63 RKSTKSEEDDDY

-86 SMNSAFEEITSHD
+86 SMNSAFEEISSHD
-99 LPSDITIQPD
+99 LPSDIASQPD

-114 NQNEKRRKVICIVE
+114 TQNEKRRKVIRIEE

-133 EDNNPTSSSQVPV
+133 EDNNPSLSTQVPV
-146 SLKEESKSSKEV
+146 SLKEKSKSHEEDEESKSSV
-158 EELKS
+158 S
-163 SLSSEIKDAKDEI
+163 GEIEDAEDEI

-185 SITKPDTVAEERN
+185 SMTKPDAVAEEKN

-226 EKEKVILS
+226 EKEKIILS

-245 AVAYSSL
+245 AVAYSSF
-252 PKSKNNDNL
+252 PKSKNNDSL

-276 PGKASSIVLQ
+276 SGKASSIVLQ

-307 SLNRSKSGSLNEKD
+307 SLNRSKSGSVNEKD
-321 PVMRTG
+321 PVRRTG

-346 AVSHGKRRPQTPLSD
+346 AVSYGKRRPQTPSSD

-376 NENEVDL
+376 NENEVSL

-390 LPGIQEAVV
+390 LAEIQEAVV
-399 KKPRKK
+399 KKPKKK
-405 KFLVRKKANKNT
+405 KFLVRKKANKTT
-417 DSSITKTNAKED
+417 DSLITKTKVKED
-429 HDVSKSDG
+429 HDIPESDV
-437 KLTNVTVVN
+437 KLTNVTVVD

-459 KKTIFSRMKKRTKS
+459 KKTIFSRMKKRTKT

-497 SETNETTST
+497 NETNETVFT
-506 ETVTNNKEDEPN
+506 ETVTKNKEDEPN
-518 TKEEKRSTL
+518 IEKEKRSTL

-539 SFNEQDTKKKKKNI
+539 SFNELDTKKKKKNI
-553 FKKKKQKS
+553 FKKKKQKL
-561 DKDINISATTN
+561 DKESNISAVTN
-572 INIADNEMQAST
+572 FNIAENEKQAST
-584 EELNSNINAAGSSN
+584 EEVNSNIDVAGTSN
-598 EASFKLNVDLNDQV
+598 DVNLKFNVDLNDEV
-612 DAGIANLDGTNEIEN
+612 DAGIATLDGTNEIED
-627 LTPSLDGKVHLVSEP
+627 LAPLLESKIHSVSMV
-642 EENNTEKSN
+642 EENNQKSN
-651 DDAEDEQ
+651 VDAQGEH

-673 DEESKIKSEIS
+673 DEESEIKPEIP
-684 SMDNTLLKQNKT
+684 SMDNKLLKQSET
-696 NLCNDGDPPNDSGE
+696 NLSNDGDSANDSGK
-710 SIDNGKI
+710 SIDNSDSEI
-717 NSHSEMNV
+717 NVIPKDVLDISEK
-725 APKSVQDILDKVEDN
+725 AEDN
-740 TDISTTSDVNNVE
+740 NDISTTSNVNNVE
-753 INIAQKIEYRTLPS
+753 INNIQKIEYRTLPS

-775 NKSVEPTIPS
+775 NKSVEPTITN
-785 DINTNESHNNLIANG
+785 DIKTNESDNNLIANG
-800 SDAASNVSDDEL
+800 SDAVSNVSDDEL
-812 VNALNEANTV
+812 VNALNEVNKEN
-822 SDNERLNSV
+822 DNERLNSV

-845 KKKKLFAF
+845 KKKKLFPF

-861 KKKTIPQSPS
+861 KKKTISQSPS
-871 NQSISSEFEFNTEHG
+871 NQSISSEFEFNIEQG

-921 ATENNKKKSKLN
+921 ATDNNKKKSKLN
-933 IFKKKKRAESQSK
+933 IFKKKKRTESQSK

-952 YTDDLASPE
+952 YADDLASPE
-961 PTTLEISD
+961 PSTLETSD
-969 EFKIPEHVMNGNGI
+969 EFKIPEHPLMNGNGI
-983 QRSSSIVSEQGKN
+983 QRSSSVVSEQGKN

>member
-1 MFSSTR
+1 M
-7 IYRWAYL
+7 
-14 QDLLYVFSL
+14 QDLFYVFSL
-23 VYLQASITKNRL
+23 VYLQASISKNRL

-63 RKSTKSEEDDY
+63 RKSTKSEEDDDY

-86 SMNSAFEEITSHD
+86 SMNSAFEEISSHD
-99 LPSDITIQPD
+99 LPSDIASQPD
-109 KLKNG
+109 KLKNET
-114 NQNEKRRKVICIVE
+114 QNEKRRKVIRIEE

-133 EDNNPTSSSQVPV
+133 EDNNPTLSTQVPV
-146 SLKEESKSSKEV
+146 SLKEKSKSHEED

-163 SLSSEIKDAKDEI
+163 SVSGEIEDAEDEI

-185 SITKPDTVAEERN
+185 SMTKPDAVAEEKN

-218 EEQQKLDE
+218 EQQKLDE
-226 EKEKVILS
+226 EKEKIILS

-245 AVAYSSL
+245 AVAYSSF
-252 PKSKNNDNL
+252 PKSKNNDSL

-276 PGKASSIVLQ
+276 SGKASSIVLQ

-307 SLNRSKSGSLNEKD
+307 SLNRSKSGSVNEKD
-321 PVMRTG
+321 PVRRTG

-346 AVSHGKRRPQTPLSD
+346 AVSYGKRRPQTPSSD

-376 NENEVDL
+376 NENEVSL

-390 LPGIQEAVV
+390 LAEIQEAVV
-399 KKPRKK
+399 KKPKKK
-405 KFLVRKKANKNT
+405 KFLVRKKANKTT
-417 DSSITKTNAKED
+417 DSLITKTKVKED
-429 HDVSKSDG
+429 HDIPESDV
-437 KLTNVTVVN
+437 KLTNVTVVD

-459 KKTIFSRMKKRTKS
+459 KKTIFSRMKKRTKT

-497 SETNETTST
+497 NETNETVFT
-506 ETVTNNKEDEPN
+506 ETVTKNKEDEPN
-518 TKEEKRSTL
+518 IEKEKRSTL

-539 SFNEQDTKKKKKNI
+539 SFNELDTKKKKKNI
-553 FKKKKQKS
+553 FKKKKQKL
-561 DKDINISATTN
+561 DKESNISAVTN
-572 INIADNEMQAST
+572 FNIAENEKQAST
-584 EELNSNINAAGSSN
+584 EEVNSNIDVAGTSN
-598 EASFKLNVDLNDQV
+598 DVNLKFNVDLNDEV
-612 DAGIANLDGTNEIEN
+612 DAGIATLDGTNEIED
-627 LTPSLDGKVHLVSEP
+627 LAPLLESKIHSVSMV
-642 EENNTEKSN
+642 EENNQKSN
-651 DDAEDEQ
+651 VDAQGEH

-673 DEESKIKSEIS
+673 DEESEIKPEIP
-684 SMDNTLLKQNKT
+684 SMDNKLLKQSET
-696 NLCNDGDPPNDSGE
+696 NLSNDGDSANDSGK
-710 SIDNGKI
+710 SIDNSDSEI
-717 NSHSEMNV
+717 NVIPKDVLDISE
-725 APKSVQDILDKVEDN
+725 KEEDN
-740 TDISTTSDVNNVE
+740 TDISTTSNVNNVE
-753 INIAQKIEYRTLPS
+753 INNIQKIEYRTLPS

-775 NKSVEPTIPS
+775 NKSVEPTITN
-785 DINTNESHNNLIANG
+785 DIKTNESDNNLIANG
-800 SDAASNVSDDEL
+800 SDAVSNVSDDEL
-812 VNALNEANTV
+812 VNALNEVNKEN
-822 SDNERLNSV
+822 DNERLNSV

-845 KKKKLFAF
+845 KKKKLFPF

-861 KKKTIPQSPS
+861 KKKTISQSPS
-871 NQSISSEFEFNTEHG
+871 NQSISSEFEFNIEQG

-921 ATENNKKKSKLN
+921 ATDNNKKKSKLN
-933 IFKKKKRAESQSK
+933 IFKKKKRTESQSK

-952 YTDDLASPE
+952 YADDLASPE
-961 PTTLEISD
+961 PSTLETSD
-969 EFKIPEHVMNGNGI
+969 EFKIPEHSLMNGNGI
-983 QRSSSIVSEQGKN
+983 QRSSSVVSEQGKN

>member
-1 MFSSTR
+1 MF
-7 IYRWAYL
+7 
-14 QDLLYVFSL
+14 YVFSL
-23 VYLQASITKNRL
+23 VYLQASISKNRL

-63 RKSTKSEEDDY
+63 RKSTKSEEDDDY

-86 SMNSAFEEITSHD
+86 SMSSAFEEILSHD
-99 LPSDITIQPD
+99 LPSDITSQPD

-114 NQNEKRRKVICIVE
+114 TQNEKRRKVIRIEE

-133 EDNNPTSSSQVPV
+133 EDNNPTLSTQVPV
-146 SLKEESKSSKEV
+146 SLKEESKSYEED

-163 SLSSEIKDAKDEI
+163 SVSSEIEDAKDEI

-185 SITKPDTVAEERN
+185 SMTKPNVVAQEKN

-207 SKGLKQVKKEK
+207 SKGLKLVKKEK

-252 PKSKNNDNL
+252 PKSKNNDSL

-276 PGKASSIVLQ
+276 SGKASSIVLQ

-307 SLNRSKSGSLNEKD
+307 SLNRSKSGSVNEKD
-321 PVMRTG
+321 PVRRTG

-346 AVSHGKRRPQTPLSD
+346 AVSYGKRRPQTPLSD

-366 ASNKENEGDK
+366 VSNKENEGDK
-376 NENEVDL
+376 NENEVSL

-390 LPGIQEAVV
+390 VPEIQEAVV
-399 KKPRKK
+399 KKPKKK
-405 KFLVRKKANKNT
+405 KFLVRKKANKTT
-417 DSSITKTNAKED
+417 DSLITDTKVKED
-429 HDVSKSDG
+429 HDVPESDV
-437 KLTNVTVVN
+437 KLTNVTVVD
-446 NSEENLEHDEEKK
+446 NSEQNLEHDEEKK
-459 KKTIFSRMKKRTKS
+459 KKTIFSRMKKRTKT
-473 YNIEGKQPSVSDDG
+473 YNIEGKQHNVSDDG

-497 SETNETTST
+497 NKTNETVFM
-506 ETVTNNKEDEPN
+506 ETVTKNKEDEPN
-518 TKEEKRSTL
+518 IEKEKRSTL

-539 SFNEQDTKKKKKNI
+539 SFNELDTKKKKKNI
-553 FKKKKQKS
+553 FKKKKQKL
-561 DKDINISATTN
+561 DKESNISATTN
-572 INIADNEMQAST
+572 FNIAENEKQAST
-584 EELNSNINAAGSSN
+584 EEVNSNIDAPGTSN
-598 EASFKLNVDLNDQV
+598 DVNLKFNVDLNHEV
-612 DAGIANLDGTNEIEN
+612 DAGIATLDETNEIED
-627 LTPSLDGKVHLVSEP
+627 LTPSLESKIHSGSMV
-642 EENNTEKSN
+642 EENNNQNSN
-651 DDAEDEQ
+651 VDAQGEH

-673 DEESKIKSEIS
+673 DEESEIKPEIP
-684 SMDNTLLKQNKT
+684 SMDNKLLKQNET
-696 NLCNDGDPPNDSGE
+696 NLCNDGDSANDSGK
-710 SIDNGKI
+710 SIDNSDSEI
-717 NSHSEMNV
+717 NVIPKDVLDISEK
-725 APKSVQDILDKVEDN
+725 AEDN
-740 TDISTTSDVNNVE
+740 TDISTTSNVNNVE
-753 INIAQKIEYRTLPS
+753 INNIQKIEYRTLPS

-775 NKSVEPTIPS
+775 NESVEPTITN
-785 DINTNESHNNLIANG
+785 DIKTNESDNNLIANG
-800 SDAASNVSDDEL
+800 SNAVSNVSDDEL
-812 VNALNEANTV
+812 VNALNEVNKKN
-822 SDNERLNSV
+822 DNERLNSV

-838 SDKGTLK
+838 SDKGTLR
-845 KKKKLFAF
+845 KKKKLFPF

-871 NQSISSEFEFNTEHG
+871 NQSISSEFEFNIEQG

-933 IFKKKKRAESQSK
+933 IFKKKKRTESQSK

-952 YTDDLASPE
+952 YADDLASRE
-961 PTTLEISD
+961 PSTLETSD
-969 EFKIPEHVMNGNGI
+969 EFKIPEHIMNGNGI
-983 QRSSSIVSEQGKN
+983 QRSSSVVSEQGKN

>member
-1 MFSSTR
+1 MF
-7 IYRWAYL
+7 
-14 QDLLYVFSL
+14 YVFSL
-23 VYLQASITKNRL
+23 VYLQASISKNRL

-63 RKSTKSEEDDY
+63 RKSTKSEEDDDY

-86 SMNSAFEEITSHD
+86 SMNSAFEEILSHD
-99 LPSDITIQPD
+99 LPSDITSQPD

-114 NQNEKRRKVICIVE
+114 TQNEKRRKVIRIEE

-133 EDNNPTSSSQVPV
+133 EDNNPTLSTQVPV
-146 SLKEESKSSKEV
+146 SLKEESKSYEED

-163 SLSSEIKDAKDEI
+163 SVSSEIEDAKDEI

-185 SITKPDTVAEERN
+185 SMTKPNVVAQEKN

-207 SKGLKQVKKEK
+207 SKGLKLVKKEK

-252 PKSKNNDNL
+252 PKSKNNDSL

-276 PGKASSIVLQ
+276 SGKASSIVLQ

-307 SLNRSKSGSLNEKD
+307 SLNRSKSGSVNEKD
-321 PVMRTG
+321 PVRRTG

-334 TGKVAGAKGIFE
+334 TGKVAGAKEIFE
-346 AVSHGKRRPQTPLSD
+346 AVSYGKRRPQTPLSD
-361 RKISQ
+361 RKILQ

-376 NENEVDL
+376 NENEVSL

-390 LPGIQEAVV
+390 VPEIQEAVV
-399 KKPRKK
+399 KKPKKK
-405 KFLVRKKANKNT
+405 KFLVRKKANKTT
-417 DSSITKTNAKED
+417 DSLITDTKVKED
-429 HDVSKSDG
+429 HDVPESDV
-437 KLTNVTVVN
+437 KLKNVTVVD
-446 NSEENLEHDEEKK
+446 NSEQNLEHDEEKK
-459 KKTIFSRMKKRTKS
+459 KKTIFSRMKKRTKT
-473 YNIEGKQPSVSDDG
+473 YNIEGKQPNVSDDG

-497 SETNETTST
+497 NETSETVFM
-506 ETVTNNKEDEPN
+506 ETVTKNKEDEPN
-518 TKEEKRSTL
+518 IEKEKRSTL

-539 SFNEQDTKKKKKNI
+539 SFNELDTKKKKKNI
-553 FKKKKQKS
+553 FKKKKQKL
-561 DKDINISATTN
+561 DKERNISATTN
-572 INIADNEMQAST
+572 FNIAENEKQAST
-584 EELNSNINAAGSSN
+584 EEVNSNIDAPGTSN
-598 EASFKLNVDLNDQV
+598 DVNLKFNVDLNHEV
-612 DAGIANLDGTNEIEN
+612 DAGIATLDGTNEIED
-627 LTPSLDGKVHLVSEP
+627 LTPSLESKIHSGSMV
-642 EENNTEKSN
+642 EENNNQNSN
-651 DDAEDEQ
+651 IDAQGEH

-673 DEESKIKSEIS
+673 DEESEIKPEIP
-684 SMDNTLLKQNKT
+684 SMDNKLLKQNET
-696 NLCNDGDPPNDSGE
+696 NLCNDGDSANDSGK
-710 SIDNGKI
+710 SIDNSDSEI
-717 NSHSEMNV
+717 NVIPKDVLDISEK
-725 APKSVQDILDKVEDN
+725 AEDN
-740 TDISTTSDVNNVE
+740 TDISTTSNVNNVE
-753 INIAQKIEYRTLPS
+753 INNIQKIEYRTLPS

-775 NKSVEPTIPS
+775 NESVEPTITN
-785 DINTNESHNNLIANG
+785 DIKTNESDNNLIANG
-800 SDAASNVSDDEL
+800 SNAVSNVSDDEL
-812 VNALNEANTV
+812 VNALNEVNKKN
-822 SDNERLNSV
+822 DNERLNSV

-838 SDKGTLK
+838 SDKGTLR
-845 KKKKLFAF
+845 KKKKLFPF

-871 NQSISSEFEFNTEHG
+871 NQSISSEFEFNIEQG

-933 IFKKKKRAESQSK
+933 IFKKKKRTESQSK

-952 YTDDLASPE
+952 YADDLASRE
-961 PTTLEISD
+961 PSTLETSD
-969 EFKIPEHVMNGNGI
+969 EFKIPEHIMNGNGI
-983 QRSSSIVSEQGKN
+983 QRSSSVVSEQGKN

>member
-1 MFSSTR
+1 M
-7 IYRWAYL
+7 
-14 QDLLYVFSL
+14 QDLFYVFSL
-23 VYLQASITKNRL
+23 VYLQASISKNRL

-63 RKSTKSEEDDY
+63 RKSTKSEEDDDY

-86 SMNSAFEEITSHD
+86 SMNSAFEEISSHD
-99 LPSDITIQPD
+99 LPSDIASQPD

-114 NQNEKRRKVICIVE
+114 TQNEKRRKVIRIEE

-133 EDNNPTSSSQVPV
+133 EDNNPTLSTQVPV
-146 SLKEESKSSKEV
+146 SLKEKSKSHEEDEESKSSV
-158 EELKS
+158 S
-163 SLSSEIKDAKDEI
+163 GEIEDAEDEI

-185 SITKPDTVAEERN
+185 SMTKPGAVAEEKN

-226 EKEKVILS
+226 EKEKIILS

-245 AVAYSSL
+245 AVAYSSF
-252 PKSKNNDNL
+252 PKSKNNDSL

-276 PGKASSIVLQ
+276 SGKASSIVLQ

-307 SLNRSKSGSLNEKD
+307 SLNRSKSGSVNEKD
-321 PVMRTG
+321 PVRRTG

-346 AVSHGKRRPQTPLSD
+346 AVSYGKRRPQTPSSD

-376 NENEVDL
+376 NENEVSL

-390 LPGIQEAVV
+390 LAEIQEAVV
-399 KKPRKK
+399 KKPKKK
-405 KFLVRKKANKNT
+405 KFLVRKKANKTT
-417 DSSITKTNAKED
+417 DSLITKTKVKED
-429 HDVSKSDG
+429 HDIPESDV
-437 KLTNVTVVN
+437 KLTNVTVVD

-459 KKTIFSRMKKRTKS
+459 KKTIFSRMKKRTKT

-497 SETNETTST
+497 NETNETVFT
-506 ETVTNNKEDEPN
+506 ETVTKNKEDEPN
-518 TKEEKRSTL
+518 IEKEKRSTL

-539 SFNEQDTKKKKKNI
+539 SFNELDTKKKKKNI
-553 FKKKKQKS
+553 FKKKKQKL
-561 DKDINISATTN
+561 DKESNISAVTN
-572 INIADNEMQAST
+572 FNIAENEKQAST
-584 EELNSNINAAGSSN
+584 EEVNSNIDVAGTSN
-598 EASFKLNVDLNDQV
+598 DVNLKFNVDLNDEV
-612 DAGIANLDGTNEIEN
+612 DAGIATLDGTNEIED
-627 LTPSLDGKVHLVSEP
+627 LAPLLESKIHSVSMV
-642 EENNTEKSN
+642 EENNQKSN
-651 DDAEDEQ
+651 VDAQGEH

-673 DEESKIKSEIS
+673 DEESEIKPEIP
-684 SMDNTLLKQNKT
+684 SMDNKLLKQSET
-696 NLCNDGDPPNDSGE
+696 NLSNDGDSANDSGK
-710 SIDNGKI
+710 SIDNSDSEI
-717 NSHSEMNV
+717 NVIPKDVLDISEK
-725 APKSVQDILDKVEDN
+725 AEDN
-740 TDISTTSDVNNVE
+740 TDISTTSNVNNVE
-753 INIAQKIEYRTLPS
+753 INNIQKIEYRTLPS

-775 NKSVEPTIPS
+775 NKSVEPTITN
-785 DINTNESHNNLIANG
+785 DIKTNESDNNLIANG
-800 SDAASNVSDDEL
+800 SDAVSNVSDDEL
-812 VNALNEANTV
+812 VNALNEVNKEN
-822 SDNERLNSV
+822 DNERLNSV

-845 KKKKLFAF
+845 KKKKLFPF

-861 KKKTIPQSPS
+861 KKKTISQSPS
-871 NQSISSEFEFNTEHG
+871 NQSISSEFEFNIEQG

-921 ATENNKKKSKLN
+921 ATDNNKKKSKLN
-933 IFKKKKRAESQSK
+933 IFKKKKRTESQSK

-952 YTDDLASPE
+952 YADDLASPE
-961 PTTLEISD
+961 PSTLETSD
-969 EFKIPEHVMNGNGI
+969 EFKIPEHSLMNGNGI
-983 QRSSSIVSEQGKN
+983 QRSSSVVSEQGKN

>member
-1 MFSSTR
+1 M
-7 IYRWAYL
+7 
-14 QDLLYVFSL
+14 QDLFYVFSL
-23 VYLQASITKNRL
+23 VYLQASISKNRL

-63 RKSTKSEEDDY
+63 RKSTKSEEDDDY

-86 SMNSAFEEITSHD
+86 SMNSAFEEISSHD
-99 LPSDITIQPD
+99 LPSDIASQPD
-109 KLKNG
+109 KLKNET
-114 NQNEKRRKVICIVE
+114 QNEKRRKVIRIEE

-133 EDNNPTSSSQVPV
+133 EDNNPTLSTQVPV
-146 SLKEESKSSKEV
+146 SLKEKSKSHEED

-163 SLSSEIKDAKDEI
+163 SVSGEIEDAEDEI

-185 SITKPDTVAEERN
+185 SMTKPDAVAEEKN

-226 EKEKVILS
+226 EKEKIILS

-245 AVAYSSL
+245 AVAYSSF
-252 PKSKNNDNL
+252 PKSKNNDSL

-276 PGKASSIVLQ
+276 SGKASSIVLQ

-307 SLNRSKSGSLNEKD
+307 SLNRSKSGSVNEKD
-321 PVMRTG
+321 PVRRTG

-346 AVSHGKRRPQTPLSD
+346 AVSYGKRRPQTPSSD

-376 NENEVDL
+376 NENEVSL

-390 LPGIQEAVV
+390 LAEIQEAVV
-399 KKPRKK
+399 KKPKKK
-405 KFLVRKKANKNT
+405 KFLVRKKANKTT
-417 DSSITKTNAKED
+417 DSLITKTKVKED
-429 HDVSKSDG
+429 HDIPESDV
-437 KLTNVTVVN
+437 KLTNVTVVD

-459 KKTIFSRMKKRTKS
+459 KKTIFSRMKKRTKT

-497 SETNETTST
+497 NETNETVFT
-506 ETVTNNKEDEPN
+506 ETVTKNKEDEPN
-518 TKEEKRSTL
+518 IEKEKRSTL

-539 SFNEQDTKKKKKNI
+539 SLNELDTKKKKKNI
-553 FKKKKQKS
+553 FKKKKQKL
-561 DKDINISATTN
+561 DKESNISAVTN
-572 INIADNEMQAST
+572 FNIAENEKQAST
-584 EELNSNINAAGSSN
+584 EEVNSNIDVAGTSN
-598 EASFKLNVDLNDQV
+598 DVNLKFNVDLNDEV
-612 DAGIANLDGTNEIEN
+612 DAGIATLDGTNEIED
-627 LTPSLDGKVHLVSEP
+627 LAPLLESKIHSVSMV
-642 EENNTEKSN
+642 EENNQKSN
-651 DDAEDEQ
+651 VDAQGEH

-673 DEESKIKSEIS
+673 DEESEIKPEIP
-684 SMDNTLLKQNKT
+684 SMDNKLLKQSET
-696 NLCNDGDPPNDSGE
+696 NLSNDGDSANDSGK
-710 SIDNGKI
+710 SIDNSDSEI
-717 NSHSEMNV
+717 NVIPKDVLDISEK
-725 APKSVQDILDKVEDN
+725 AEDN
-740 TDISTTSDVNNVE
+740 TDISTTSNVNNVE
-753 INIAQKIEYRTLPS
+753 INNIQKIEYRTLPS

-775 NKSVEPTIPS
+775 NKSVEPTITN
-785 DINTNESHNNLIANG
+785 DIKTNESDNNLIANG
-800 SDAASNVSDDEL
+800 SDAVSNVSDDEL
-812 VNALNEANTV
+812 VNALNEVNKEN
-822 SDNERLNSV
+822 DNERLNSV

-845 KKKKLFAF
+845 KKKKLFPF

-861 KKKTIPQSPS
+861 KKKTISQSPS
-871 NQSISSEFEFNTEHG
+871 NQSISSEFEFNIEQG

-921 ATENNKKKSKLN
+921 ATDNNKKKSKLN
-933 IFKKKKRAESQSK
+933 IFKKKKRTESQSK

-952 YTDDLASPE
+952 YADDLASPE
-961 PTTLEISD
+961 PSTLETSD
-969 EFKIPEHVMNGNGI
+969 EFKIPEHSLMNGNGI
-983 QRSSSIVSEQGKN
+983 QRSSSVVSEQGKN